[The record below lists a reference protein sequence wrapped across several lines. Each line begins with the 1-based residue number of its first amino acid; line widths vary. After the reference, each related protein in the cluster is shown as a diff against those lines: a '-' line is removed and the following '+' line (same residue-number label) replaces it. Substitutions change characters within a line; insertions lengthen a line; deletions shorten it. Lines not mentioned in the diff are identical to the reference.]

1 MSPAPAPAYPEIP
14 GSSAQNPPSA
24 PQQQLPPGTY
34 PPILPDQRNEPGI
47 VPGKAEGKAPY
58 DNNPSGPDAYIES
71 MPGQAPNMQNPSQ
84 YYGQATPSQPGA
96 HTITMGHPTSAPPLQ
111 VMGFPAL
118 LVDAN
123 MSPEGVL
130 PTSPFLLQHNHLSGA
145 ARLCPCKEHVPLG
158 LDVAADA
165 VKEQRG
171 MFCGTLTLFLGMC
184 FPFLWLIGGC
194 LPFCV
199 PRSARVRS
207 IGLANSI
214 AFLVTALLVILLPV
228 LFGRRR

>member
-47 VPGKAEGKAPY
+47 VPGKAEGKVPY

-123 MSPEGVL
+123 MSPE
-130 PTSPFLLQHNHLSGA
+130 
-145 ARLCPCKEHVPLG
+145 
-158 LDVAADA
+158 DA